1 MINLQNVT
9 LSHKG
14 ERGFTLRHL
23 NLSLPRGSFSWLVG
37 PSGAG
42 KSSLLELLS
51 LNTLPTQGQM
61 SVLDT
66 PVETASRSALRH
78 LRRRIGFIPQ
88 NYRLI
93 PEWSIF
99 DNIALPL
106 RLHRHREPDIR
117 REVHAI
123 LNWLGL
129 THHAEAFPSQL
140 SGGEQQRVAIARA
153 LIGRPALLIADEPT
167 HALGEDQAHLLL
179 DAMRQLITLGTT
191 VIVATHSSALMRSF
205 PAPSLS
211 LQNGTL
217 TPTGGHHE

>member
-1 MINLQNVT
+1 MIHLHNVT
-9 LSHKG
+9 LSRQG
-14 ERGFTLRHL
+14 TRGFALRDL
-23 NLSLPRGSFSWLVG
+23 NLSLPRSSFSWLVG

-51 LNTLPTQGQM
+51 LNTRPSHGQM
-61 SVLDT
+61 SLL
-66 PVETASRSALRH
+66 ETRVDNASRSTLRH

-106 RLHRHREPDIR
+106 RLHKHREADIR

-129 THHAEAFPSQL
+129 TQHTEAFPPQL

-179 DAMRQLITLGTT
+179 DAMQQLVSLGTT
-191 VIVATHSSALMRSF
+191 VIVATHSSALMRSY
-205 PAPSLS
+205 PAQTLV
-211 LQNGTL
+211 LQDGTL
-217 TPTGGHHE
+217 TQREGTL

>member
-9 LSHKG
+9 LARNG
-14 ERGFTLRHL
+14 TRGFALRNL
-23 NLSLPRGSFSWLVG
+23 NLSLPRSSFSWLVG

-51 LNTLPTQGQM
+51 LNTLPSHGHM
-61 SVLDT
+61 SLLETRVD
-66 PVETASRSALRH
+66 TASRSSLRH
-78 LRRRIGFIPQ
+78 LRRRIGYIPQ

-106 RLHRHREPDIR
+106 RLHKHREPDIR

-129 THHAEAFPSQL
+129 TQHSDAFPSQL

-179 DAMRQLITLGTT
+179 DAMQQLITLGTT
-191 VIVATHSSALMRSF
+191 VIVATHSSALMRSY
-205 PAPSLS
+205 PAPTLC
-211 LQNGTL
+211 LKDGTL
-217 TPTGGHHE
+217 TPEEAPS